1 MKKESWARLIAL
13 NMPDTPEEGD
23 IRGRIFENSFK
34 CDTDGLHVLQVGQ
47 LIEGFLLVLNNIY
60 KVLNT
65 HASGILEAM

>member
-1 MKKESWARLIAL
+1 MEKVL
-13 NMPDTPEEGD
+13 NRGLNFAIMPLKLNLTH
-23 IRGRIFENSFK
+23 SFK